1 MNILSLKYMLWNSL
15 HAHCFAGGNSK
26 HALCFTYRN
35 SLHTHTQ
42 LKVWK
47 LTTYTHSFT
56 YGNSLL
62 IHTALHMET
71 HYIHIVLLL
80 CMWKLTKV
88 STCYSVSNSMNI
100 NMHKFVNE
108 RKSEHA
114 GLLLHYYKV
123 SESSVER
130 FQRSCADKLCSVV
143 SFILA
148 KS

>member
-35 SLHTHTQ
+35 SLHTHT
-42 LKVWK
+42 
-47 LTTYTHSFT
+47 
-56 YGNSLL
+56 
-62 IHTALHMET
+62 ALHMET

-100 NMHKFVNE
+100 KMHKFVNE

-148 KS
+148 KFLSSKRA

>member
-1 MNILSLKYMLWNSL
+1 MHTALQAETLNMHSALHIETHYIHTHSLKY
-15 HAHCFAGGNSK
+15 G
-26 HALCFTYRN
+26 N
-35 SLHTHTQ
+35 SLHT
-42 LKVWK
+42 
-47 LTTYTHSFT
+47 
-56 YGNSLL
+56 
-62 IHTALHMET
+62 HTALHMET

-114 GLLLHYYKV
+114 GSLLHYYKV
-123 SESSVER
+123 SGSSVER